1 MSNIFRA
8 AAATILALHGLIHL
22 IGPTVYLK
30 LMELDGFA
38 YKTTLLGGRWDLG
51 ERGIQAFGA
60 LWVFPAIGFLAAA
73 AGLMLGYG
81 WWGWVLAAS
90 TVLSLVLTA
99 LDYRVAFA
107 GIVINVVILLL
118 LLIRTANA

>member
-1 MSNIFRA
+1 MSNIFRT

-22 IGPTVYLK
+22 IGPSVYLK
-30 LMELDGFA
+30 LTELDEFA

-51 ERGIQAFGA
+51 ERGIQAFGV

-73 AGLMLGYG
+73 AGLLLGYD
-81 WWGWVLAAS
+81 WWGWVLATT
-90 TVLSLVLTA
+90 TVFSLVLTA

-107 GIVINVVILLL
+107 GIVVNVVILLT
-118 LLIRTANA
+118 LLIRTGNA